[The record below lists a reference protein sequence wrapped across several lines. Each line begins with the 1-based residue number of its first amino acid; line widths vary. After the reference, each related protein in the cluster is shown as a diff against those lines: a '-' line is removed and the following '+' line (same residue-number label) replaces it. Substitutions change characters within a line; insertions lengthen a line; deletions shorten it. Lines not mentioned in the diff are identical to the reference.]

1 MMRRREFIAGLVVR
15 PRRRQWGA
23 PHSNEGR
30 QRDYAN
36 AIYPEIPDVQ
46 KGLLTFG
53 LTRRPIVLLILMTF
67 VGGGLIAF
75 FRLNIEAY
83 PNPAP
88 VILEVTA
95 QTPGLSAEEMERFF
109 TIPIEVGLAATPG
122 VENIRSTSFYGL
134 SFVRVTFAYGVDY
147 YFALTQAEIS
157 LQQNV
162 SLPNNVTP
170 QILGSSLVG
179 EIYRYQLVGPPHFGL
194 SNLRAV
200 QDWIVQRRML
210 SVPGVVQVNTWG
222 GTTREYEVEVDLNKL
237 EAYSITL
244 PQITAA
250 IGNANTNVGG
260 RTINIGQQSANIR
273 GVGLIDSGGS
283 ADLTQGYHVNDIDN
297 IVLAQQNGVP
307 VMVKDVANVYVGNAP
322 RLGKAGRDHEDD
334 IVAAIVVM
342 NRTQHTNDVAPRI
355 KAEVEK
361 INSDGLLPPGVKV
374 VPFYD
379 RTSLVAATTATVTRN
394 LTLGFILII
403 VVQWLFLGDLRSA
416 IIVAVNIPFAL
427 FFTFI
432 ILVLR
437 NEDANL
443 LSVGAVDFGVII
455 DAAVILVESIYRNLQ
470 AKPDEK
476 EQVLLNL
483 AEGRWGPD
491 PTRSMTAARPRI
503 WTDRMRLIFISA
515 LQIDKAVF
523 FSTAIILAAF
533 IPLFTMQGVEGQIF
547 NPMAKTYAYAQVGA
561 LIATFTLTPCLASLL
576 LPEHIEEVE
585 TFIVRGLRR
594 VFTPVLNWSLGH
606 RNIMATMG
614 MIFLGFTGVLA
625 SQLGSEFLPALEEG
639 NLWIRATMPPTI
651 SLEAGIPIVNRLREI
666 LLTRPEVITVVSQH
680 GRPDNGSDATGF
692 FNAEFFVPLKPFD
705 EWPKGMDKEK
715 LIDQL
720 QAEFNK
726 EFAGIGFNFSQ
737 YIQDN
742 IEEGL
747 SGVRGA
753 NSAKI
758 IGPDLAKL
766 EDLARQVMH
775 EMDQVRGI
783 TDLGIFW
790 VLGQPN
796 VNIAV
801 DRAKAS
807 RYGLNAGDVNTIVQ
821 AAFGGT
827 IATTLLEADRQF
839 NVVVRAA
846 PEYRNGVDAVR
857 NIKVGYQTPN
867 GNAYIPLSDLA
878 AITIDTG
885 SSYIYHERSQRFVP
899 IKFSVRGRD
908 LAGAVAEAQKR
919 IAEHVKLPVGY
930 RIEWAGEFESLQLA
944 QKRLLLIVPTSL
956 VLILV
961 LIYGLF
967 NSWRDSFLAL
977 LGIPFSIAG
986 GIIALYISHLNFSI
1000 SAAIG
1005 FVSLFGVSVMSGILI
1020 ISSYNN
1026 MPPSGLNKIDAM
1038 AKAVEQQMRPIM
1050 MMALSGC
1057 FGLLPAAISTSIGS
1071 EVQRPLA
1078 TVVVGGMLI
1087 GRVLLLVFVPPLQTF
1102 FLEWHGQREPVMRED
1117 EPDLT
1122 QI

>member
-1 MMRRREFIAGLVVR
+1 VI
-15 PRRRQWGA
+15 
-23 PHSNEGR
+23 
-30 QRDYAN
+30 
-36 AIYPEIPDVQ
+36 

-53 LTRRPIVLLILMTF
+53 LTRRPIVLLILMMF
-67 VGGGLIAF
+67 VGGGVIAF
-75 FRLNIEAY
+75 TRLNIEAY

-88 VILEVTA
+88 VILEITA
-95 QTPGLSAEEMERFF
+95 QTPGLSAEEMERYY

-162 SLPNNVTP
+162 SLPNGVSP

-194 SNLRAV
+194 TNLRTV
-200 QDWIVQRRML
+200 QDWILQRRLL

-222 GTTREYEVEVDLNKL
+222 GTTKEYEVEVDLNRL
-237 EAYSITL
+237 DAYGITL

-260 RTINIGQQSANIR
+260 RTINIGQQSVNIR

-283 ADLTQGYHVNDIDN
+283 TDLTQGHKVEDIEN
-297 IVLAQQNGVP
+297 IVLMQQNGIP
-307 VMVKDVANVYVGNAP
+307 VTVKDVAKVYVGNAP

-334 IVAAIVVM
+334 VVAAIVVM
-342 NRTQHTNDVAPRI
+342 NRTLHTNDVAARI

-361 INSDGLLPPGVKV
+361 INSDGSLPPGVKM

-379 RTSLVAATTATVTRN
+379 RTSLVAVTTATVTHN
-394 LTLGFILII
+394 LIFGFVLIFI
-403 VVQWLFLGDLRSA
+403 IQWLFLGDLRSA
-416 IIVAVNIPFAL
+416 IIVGTNIPFAL
-427 FFTFI
+427 FFTII
-432 ILVLR
+432 ILVVR

-443 LSVGAVDFGVII
+443 LSVGAVDFGII
-455 DAAVILVESIYRNLQ
+455 VDAAVILVENIYRNFQ
-470 AKPDEK
+470 ARPEEK
-476 EQVLLNL
+476 EIVLQEL
-483 AEGRWGPD
+483 AEGKWGAD
-491 PTRSMTAARPRI
+491 PTRTMDRSAPQVG
-503 WTDRMRLIFISA
+503 TDRMRLILISA

-523 FSTAIILAAF
+523 FSTTIIVAAF

-547 NPMAKTYAYAQVGA
+547 NPMAKTYAYALVGA
-561 LIATFTLTPCLASLL
+561 LIATFTVTPCLASLL
-576 LPEHIEEVE
+576 LPAHVEEVE
-585 TFIVRGLRR
+585 TLIVRGIRW
-594 VFTPVLNWSLGH
+594 VYTPVLNWSLGH
-606 RNIMATMG
+606 RKTSVAIGAA
-614 MIFLGFTGVLA
+614 FLALTGALA

-651 SLEAGIPIVNRLREI
+651 SLEAGMPIVNRLREI
-666 LLTRPEVITVVSQH
+666 LLTHPEVVTVVSQH

-705 EWPKGMDKEK
+705 EWPKGLTKDK
-715 LIDQL
+715 LIDEL
-720 QAEFNK
+720 QTEFTN
-726 EFAGIGFNFSQ
+726 EFPGIGFNFSQ

-758 IGPDLAKL
+758 IGPNLATL
-766 EDLARQVMH
+766 EEFARQAMH
-775 EMDQVRGI
+775 EMEQVKGI

-796 VNIAV
+796 LNIKV

-807 RYGLNAGDVNTIVQ
+807 RYGLNAGDINTVVQ
-821 AAFGGT
+821 AALGGAT
-827 IATTLLEADRQF
+827 ATTLLESDRQF

-846 PEYRNGVDAVR
+846 PQYRNSIDAIR

-867 GNAYIPLSDLA
+867 GSAYIPLSELA
-878 AITIDTG
+878 SITLDTG
-885 SSYIYHERSQRFVP
+885 SSYIYRERNQRYVP

-908 LAGAVAEAQKR
+908 LAGAVAEAQER
-919 IAEHVKLPVGY
+919 IAKNVQLPAGY
-930 RIEWAGEFESLQLA
+930 RIVWAGEFESLQMA
-944 QKRLLLIVPTSL
+944 KKRLSVIVPISL

-961 LIYGLF
+961 LLYSLF
-967 NSWRDSFLAL
+967 NSWRDSLMAL

-986 GIIALYISHLNFSI
+986 GIIALYVSDLNFSI

-1020 ISSYNN
+1020 ISCYNR
-1026 MPPSGLNKIDAM
+1026 MAGSGLSTIEAM
-1038 AKAVEQQMRPIM
+1038 GKATEQQMRPIM
-1050 MMALSGC
+1050 MMALSAC
-1057 FGLLPAAISTSIGS
+1057 IGLFPAAISTGIGS
-1071 EVQRPLA
+1071 QVQRPLA

-1087 GRVLLLVFVPPLQTF
+1087 GPILLLVVVPALQTL
-1102 FLEWHGQREPVMRED
+1102 FLDLRGSRGEPAFHED
-1117 EPDLT
+1117 EPGLAE
-1122 QI
+1122 I